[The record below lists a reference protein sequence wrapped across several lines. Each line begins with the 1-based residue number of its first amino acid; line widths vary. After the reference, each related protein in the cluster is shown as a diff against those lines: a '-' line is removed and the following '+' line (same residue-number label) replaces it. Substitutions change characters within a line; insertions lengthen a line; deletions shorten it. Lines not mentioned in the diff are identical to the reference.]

1 MSSNGQHNNEEDKD
15 LEELKRIAE
24 EYDEEGDFLLEQELE
39 RQGGQSFDPSKL
51 DPDHPLLSDLNKK
64 YDTTNYW
71 QGAYSRHNYGNA
83 NKYHNY
89 SDSWKFTPVKSASQY
104 IRDSYWG
111 GSYYK
116 DDYYT
121 VTKSDAANTEA
132 LHEVL
137 KELNKTIN
145 LTSNSND
152 TSESFMIVRF
162 SNGAM
167 HNDLRTNTLYVS
179 PNVMLDKEGNI
190 KTGDDYYSSLDGL
203 NGQAMLCSFMRR
215 NIDETANEE
224 YKACEKWGARNI
236 FMTDLQSS
244 AATEIF
250 TKWPGFMSYIT
261 SQMQVFGVQKDYITG
276 KFNNPMLCLDDL
288 IEALCYN
295 RLGSD
300 KVDYT
305 VFHPDIVKK
314 MLLADRDFNEMLD
327 TPCKPDQRFQKAER
341 VYKAIVDI
349 MNLPEVELN
358 VKLEAAGIKLGDD
371 IGDASK
377 PNQIDMTDSPVERNF
392 TGDNSFNNKVEVDGD
407 IVFNILDHNKK
418 LRERLKELADAY
430 VSDLKEEKTLQDQV
444 YKLLIPPVNVETI
457 NKYDEFVNNNKKR
470 IDSIKDSLMFH
481 NNIPYSSSYGLTD
494 GELDEHALYKIHLGE
509 YERLF
514 ERKDMITEK
523 GYHITVVID
532 QSGSMKG
539 ERLEEANKLCILFA
553 EALKFLRKTEYSI
566 YGFETRDINT
576 WVYKDKIYNKQK
588 ALISADAH
596 GGTAMGFHLG
606 IIGDKV
612 VTQYPEYENKFMFVI
627 TDGQPTH
634 GSNQMPS
641 VEHTAHTIK
650 LLHKRGIKVFGI
662 GILNAFDQVTGTK
675 IFGDGNFVVINDI
688 AGSLSVLTHKLRKY
702 LQKASKI

>member
-1 MSSNGQHNNEEDKD
+1 MSSADENNIDKE
-15 LEELKRIAE
+15 LEELKKIAE
-24 EYDEEGDFLLEQELE
+24 EFDEEGDFLLEQELE
-39 RQGGQSFDPSKL
+39 RQGGQSFDPKKL

-71 QGAYSRHNYGNA
+71 QGAYGRNN
-83 NKYHNY
+83 YHNY

-104 IRDSYWG
+104 IRDSYWS

-116 DDYYT
+116 DDYYST
-121 VTKSDAANTEA
+121 TKSDAVVTEA

-152 TSESFMIVRF
+152 LAESFMVVRF

-167 HNDLRTNTLYVS
+167 HNDLRNNILYVS
-179 PNVMLDKEGNI
+179 PNVMLDKDGNI

-215 NIDETANEE
+215 NIDANANEE
-224 YKACEKWGARNI
+224 YKACEQWGARNI

-276 KFNNPMLCLDDL
+276 KFSSPMLSLDDL

-295 RLGSD
+295 RLGTD

-327 TPCKPDQRFQKAER
+327 TPCKPEHRFQKAER

-349 MNLPEVELN
+349 MNLPEIKIDSMLT
-358 VKLEAAGIKLGDD
+358 AIGINPSDLG
-371 IGDASK
+371 GDPSK
-377 PNQIDMTDSPVERNF
+377 SNQIDMTNSDPDRKF
-392 TGDNSFNNKVEVDGD
+392 TGDNSFNNKTEVEGD
-407 IVFNILDHNKK
+407 IVYNILDHNKK
-418 LRERLKELADAY
+418 LRERLKELADSL

-444 YKLLIPPVNVETI
+444 YKLLVPPVNVETI
-457 NKYDEFVNNNKKR
+457 NKYDEFVNGHKR
-470 IDSIKDSLMFH
+470 SINAIKDSLMFH

-494 GELDEHALYKIHLGE
+494 GEIDEHALHKIHFGE

-514 ERKDMITEK
+514 ERRDMINEK
-523 GYHITVVID
+523 GYHITIVID
-532 QSGSMKG
+532 QSGSMKD
-539 ERLEEANKLCILFA
+539 EKLEEANKLCILFA
-553 EALKFLRKTEYSI
+553 EALRFLRKTEYSI

-576 WVYKDKIYNKQK
+576 WVYKDKLYNKQK
-588 ALISADAH
+588 ALISAEAH

-634 GSNQMPS
+634 GSKNMHS

-650 LLHKRGIKVFGI
+650 LLNRRGIKVFGI
-662 GILNAFDQVTGTK
+662 GILNAFSSETGSK
-675 IFGDGNFVVINDI
+675 IFGDGNFAVINDI
-688 AGSLSVLTHKLRKY
+688 AGSLSILTHKLRKY
-702 LQKASKI
+702 LAKASRF